1 MSVPLAYIGLVLI
14 WSTTPLAIKWSSDQ
28 VGFLFG
34 VSGRM
39 ALGLVASLLLIAIWR
54 KQLPRDR
61 AALHAYIA
69 AGVPL
74 FFAMTCV
81 YWGAQFLPSGLISVI
96 FGLTPVVTGV
106 IAITL
111 IGEASFTPLKV
122 LAMALGISGLG
133 VIFQHSFSFGPMAH
147 WGVLG
152 VLGAVFFHS
161 LGTVWMKKVGAQ
173 IPAMTVTTG
182 GLLVAT
188 SLFVA
193 SWLLFDRSFP
203 TSIPQ
208 HTAISIV
215 YLALVGSVLGA
226 ILFYYALK
234 HLDTGKIAM
243 LTLITP
249 VTALFIGNVANGEA
263 IDANTVIGASLVLSG
278 LVSYQTQSY
287 LHRRKTAQL
296 APK

>member
-1 MSVPLAYIGLVLI
+1 
-14 WSTTPLAIKWSSDQ
+14 
-28 VGFLFG
+28 
-34 VSGRM
+34 
-39 ALGLVASLLLIAIWR
+39 
-54 KQLPRDR
+54 
-61 AALHAYIA
+61 
-69 AGVPL
+69 
-74 FFAMTCV
+74 
-81 YWGAQFLPSGLISVI
+81 
-96 FGLTPVVTGV
+96 
-106 IAITL
+106 
-111 IGEASFTPLKV
+111 
-122 LAMALGISGLG
+122 
-133 VIFQHSFSFGPMAH
+133 
-147 WGVLG
+147 
-152 VLGAVFFHS
+152 
-161 LGTVWMKKVGAQ
+161 MKKVGAQ

-188 SLFVA
+188 TLFVV
-193 SWLLFDRSFP
+193 SWSLFDRTFP

-249 VTALFIGNVANGEA
+249 VTALFIGNVANSEA

-287 LHRRKTAQL
+287 LLRRKTAQVTT
-296 APK
+296 K